1 MEVNWFKRTFGWR
14 RLSVVGFLLTALTM
28 FSPPFYQRFM
38 SDGSIAFLEVVAKIL
53 AIVFMYYGGK
63 YLLRY
68 RKINVPD
75 GRIGM
80 ELMEYGRGTP
90 KEYSFVHRRCDEK
103 VYFYGYCFL
112 CYPDTGMTPTEPTP
126 KKSWDSQLIWI
137 NSGLPRL

>member
-90 KEYSFVHRRCDEK
+90 REYIFVHRRCDEK
-103 VYFYGYCFL
+103 VYFYAYCFF

-126 KKSWDSQLIWI
+126 KKSWDSQLIWL